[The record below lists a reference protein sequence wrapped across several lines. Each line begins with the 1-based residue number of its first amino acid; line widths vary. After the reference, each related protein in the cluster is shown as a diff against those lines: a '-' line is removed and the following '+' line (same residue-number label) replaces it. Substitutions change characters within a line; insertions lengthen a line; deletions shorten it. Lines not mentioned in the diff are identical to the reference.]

1 MAAARL
7 KAMDGLVDWYW
18 LGVVVGLGV
27 ATGAAF
33 LRGPTVYALASLVAL
48 VAAVVIVVLALPA
61 WAFGA
66 AGGSAAVGWLSL
78 RRLAVAA
85 VPAAF
90 LALAIAAFVPA
101 LGYVE
106 ALVSPVL
113 AGRLRQRAAGR
124 YAGLRVLAKD

>member
-1 MAAARL
+1 
-7 KAMDGLVDWYW
+7 MDGILDWYW

-33 LRGPTVYALASLVAL
+33 LRRPIAYVLGAAATLAIA
-48 VAAVVIVVLALPA
+48 VIVVALALPV

-66 AGGSAAVGWLSL
+66 AAGSTALGWLSL

-90 LALAIAAFVPA
+90 LALAVGAFVPA

-106 ALVSPVL
+106 AAASPL
-113 AGRLRQRAAGR
+113 LGGRLRQREATR

>member
-1 MAAARL
+1 ME
-7 KAMDGLVDWYW
+7 GLLDWYW
-18 LGVVVGLGV
+18 LGVAIGLGV
-27 ATGAAF
+27 AAGAAF
-33 LRGPTVYALASLVAL
+33 LRGPTVAALASLAAL
-48 VAAVVIVVLALPA
+48 VGAAVIVVLALPA

-66 AGGSAAVGWLSL
+66 LGGSAGLAWFSL

-90 LALAIAAFVPA
+90 LALAAAAFVPA